1 MPIVEQKKRLRAVS
15 AERREGLE
23 AGFRADAAQVIAENG
38 LGFAHLQG
46 DETVSAYHPIDAELD
61 CLPLMARL
69 AGAGHATALPVIAR
83 RGERLVFRR
92 WAPGEPLA
100 EGRGGIPIPAADAPV
115 VEPQVL
121 LVPLLAFDR
130 RGYRLGYGGGYYDR
144 TLTALRRQGPI
155 LAIGF
160 AFAAQEVPAV
170 PNLDYDAR
178 LDWVL
183 TEEGPIAIEGS
194 SDAPALRR

>member
-1 MPIVEQKKRLRAVS
+1 MRAVA
-15 AERREGLE
+15 AERRDGLE
-23 AGFRADAAQVIAENG
+23 ADVRSAAARRIADEG
-38 LGFAHLQG
+38 LGFAHLAG
-46 DETVSAYHPIDAELD
+46 HETVSAYHPIGAELD

-69 AGAGHATALPVIAR
+69 AKAGHATALPVIAK
-83 RGERLVFRR
+83 RGERLIFRR

-100 EGRGGIPIPAADAPV
+100 DGRAGIPIPPEDAPV
-115 VEPQVL
+115 VEPEVL

-130 RGYRLGYGGGYYDR
+130 EGYRLGYGGGYYDR

-155 LAIGF
+155 LAIGL
-160 AFAAQEVPAV
+160 AFAVQEIPAG
-170 PNLDYDAR
+170 PRLDYDAR

-183 TEEGPIAIEGS
+183 TEEGPIVIEGM